1 MTDIPPMRSTEKER
15 PDSKRKTRKAWC
27 PGPQKKG
34 FQEGSVRGADS
45 SRGEG
50 LLLVLGSGVSSG
62 DLESKQFQGHAGAW
76 LSIAEAR
83 AGRGDCSMFQESQH
97 KGRWRAQVS
106 TLEIMRQQPPTFPGP
121 LCPIPISITSLLL
134 VKEAAPPSRK
144 MYKL

>member
-1 MTDIPPMRSTEKER
+1 MVPRTPEER
-15 PDSKRKTRKAWC
+15 F
-27 PGPQKKG
+27 PGGQC
-34 FQEGSVRGADS
+34 QGSRFLQ
-45 SRGEG
+45 GEG

-121 LCPIPISITSLLL
+121 LCPIPSCISITSLLL